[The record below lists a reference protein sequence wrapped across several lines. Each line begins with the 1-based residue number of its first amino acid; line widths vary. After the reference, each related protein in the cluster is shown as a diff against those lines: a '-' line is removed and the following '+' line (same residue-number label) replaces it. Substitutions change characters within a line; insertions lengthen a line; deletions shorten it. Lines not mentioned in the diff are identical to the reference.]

1 MLFINYFLNGPYV
14 PFSIYRIIVQT
25 RLGVYTG
32 IILAEVGEVT
42 GPVLVVIL
50 LEMSKI

>member
-14 PFSIYRIIVQT
+14 LFSIHRIIVQM

-32 IILAEVGEVT
+32 IILIEEAEVT

-50 LEMSKI
+50 LEMSKL